1 MDIGIDLNKIEHE
14 DLLALYRKTKDF
26 IFYLD
31 EEIETSEVENGK
43 K

>member
-1 MDIGIDLNKIEHE
+1 MDIDKDLNKIEHE
-14 DLLALYRKTKDF
+14 ELLSLYRKTKDF

-31 EEIETSEVENGK
+31 EEIETSEVENDK